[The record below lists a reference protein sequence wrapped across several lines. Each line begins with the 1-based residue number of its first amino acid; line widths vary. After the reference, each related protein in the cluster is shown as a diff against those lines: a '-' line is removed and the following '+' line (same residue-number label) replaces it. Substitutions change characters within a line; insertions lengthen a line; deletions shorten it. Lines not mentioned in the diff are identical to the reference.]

1 MAGAGALRQDFA
13 EGIFGRRPVGRAD
26 DVAALGI
33 ARTAGARGADA
44 FRGADRHPARH
55 RLRGRAGT
63 DHCGPLAGTFWAQHP
78 PVDCERRDAAGAG
91 AVVAGAPPGAGDA
104 RPAGF
109 LARQL
114 CGGAFRPARALSA
127 PSLAGGSRKR
137 NADPPGET
145 AGNLIPVRSLAPLF
159 AERGEESPTINASL
173 ILFVKIAPLVL
184 PVLAVLRLAWSYWR
198 PRIECGVMRNI
209 MIFAAIMVGLGTFM
223 AQIADKMTPQA
234 ASAHVASKTVD
245 TVGQSDGR
253 SLSIP
258 RDGRGHFLTEARI
271 EGQRIGFMV
280 DTGASVIAL
289 NETSAAQFGLR
300 PSRGDYNAT
309 VSTAN
314 GTIKGART
322 RLAVVDVGGLIV
334 RDVDAMVLPDE
345 ALSENLLGLSFLS
358 KLKRFEYANGR
369 MVLEQ

>member
-1 MAGAGALRQDFA
+1 
-13 EGIFGRRPVGRAD
+13 
-26 DVAALGI
+26 
-33 ARTAGARGADA
+33 
-44 FRGADRHPARH
+44 
-55 RLRGRAGT
+55 
-63 DHCGPLAGTFWAQHP
+63 
-78 PVDCERRDAAGAG
+78 
-91 AVVAGAPPGAGDA
+91 
-104 RPAGF
+104 
-109 LARQL
+109 
-114 CGGAFRPARALSA
+114 
-127 PSLAGGSRKR
+127 
-137 NADPPGET
+137 
-145 AGNLIPVRSLAPLF
+145 
-159 AERGEESPTINASL
+159 
-173 ILFVKIAPLVL
+173 
-184 PVLAVLRLAWSYWR
+184 
-198 PRIECGVMRNI
+198 MRNI

-223 AQIADKMTPQA
+223 AQVADKMTPQA

-314 GTIKGART
+314 GTIKVART
-322 RLAVVDVGGLIV
+322 RIAMVDIGGLVV